1 MPLESDAELRSVF
14 ARTRVIA
21 VLGAKAEPGE
31 EAWNVPRYLER
42 AGYTVRAVNPR
53 IARWGDAPAWPS
65 LAALPERADL
75 IDVFRA
81 PAHLPAH
88 VEEIL
93 ALLAARLRL
102 VPARDPARCV
112 RGAPRVGRHRGRAG
126 PLHDDR
132 TPSVSVRTMS
142 RDRIVYSSQHG
153 RTCPHCGRPVK
164 QCVCRANPRG
174 ARARAATASCA

>member
-1 MPLESDAELRSVF
+1 VPLESDAELRSVF

-21 VLGAKAEPGE
+21 VLGAKAQPGE

-42 AGYTVRAVNPR
+42 AGYAVRAVNPR

-65 LAALPERADL
+65 LAALPDRADL

-93 ALLAARLRL
+93 ALPWRPDCVWFQLGIRHDACAARLESAGIA
-102 VPARDPARCV
+102 VVQDRCV
-112 RGAPRVGRHRGRAG
+112 MTEHERFARFAQRAEG
-126 PLHDDR
+126 ER
-132 TPSVSVRTMS
+132 
-142 RDRIVYSSQHG
+142 
-153 RTCPHCGRPVK
+153 RPWE
-164 QCVCRANPRG
+164 
-174 ARARAATASCA
+174 

>member
-1 MPLESDAELRSVF
+1 VPLESDAELRSVF

-21 VLGAKAEPGE
+21 VLGAKAQPGE

-42 AGYTVRAVNPR
+42 AGYAVRAVNPR

-65 LAALPERADL
+65 LAALPDRADL

-93 ALLAARLRL
+93 GLPWRPDCVWFQLGIRHDACAARLESAGIA
-102 VPARDPARCV
+102 VVQDRCV
-112 RGAPRVGRHRGRAG
+112 MTEHQRFASFAQRAEG
-126 PLHDDR
+126 ER
-132 TPSVSVRTMS
+132 
-142 RDRIVYSSQHG
+142 
-153 RTCPHCGRPVK
+153 RPWE
-164 QCVCRANPRG
+164 
-174 ARARAATASCA
+174 